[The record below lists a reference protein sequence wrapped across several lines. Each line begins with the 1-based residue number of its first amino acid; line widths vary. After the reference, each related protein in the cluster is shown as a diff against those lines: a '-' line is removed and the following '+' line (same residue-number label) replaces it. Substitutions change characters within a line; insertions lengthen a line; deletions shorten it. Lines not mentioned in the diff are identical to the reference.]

1 MAAQERNSRGPAV
14 ATNAKGWLWSLGTLD
29 LPRGCAP
36 NLFTKRA
43 RSSHPSGRY
52 GGGEWQSWG
61 TTHEQDIKFALVT
74 FFVAFTGRQGALG
87 SRDVSG
93 SLASVRDTVGFCAHF
108 LKASRKALD
117 LFVKASAF
125 ISPVGTH
132 LKFRHVERKA
142 ATSISTLFSLKVVA
156 SLCMESYKLLAS
168 VTGQT
173 GNGDRLECEAT

>member
-1 MAAQERNSRGPAV
+1 MYVG
-14 ATNAKGWLWSLGTLD
+14 AKSKVRSLGTLD

-36 NLFTKRA
+36 AFSLCELENPTLWEIWQQVNGK
-43 RSSHPSGRY
+43 SG
-52 GGGEWQSWG
+52 G

-132 LKFRHVERKA
+132 LKFRQVERKA

-156 SLCMESYKLLAS
+156 SRCMESYKLLAS
-168 VTGQT
+168 VTGHT